1 MNDIDPFRFHFLGKF
16 ALSMDLGSGPL
27 YLTATSYADPK
38 HPDQRFYFGVGLQPP
53 FAEPASFSLYEIFG
67 SNPRLVALQ
76 SNAAADGTMEP
87 GFNFVVF
94 GPGQPDPTRTYYP
107 SGNLGRPDNSTLGS
121 DLGAGSATTQLLLTD
136 IGAHLVAR
144 IWNGS
149 PQFVAQPGGFF
160 DSGRWNVRKVLD
172 ANNAWDDADL
182 RRLYMTGWPIE
193 NRSAR
198 RARLGSARFGRSQFS
213 NCDFSGASL
222 EYAYLENATW
232 TGGSL
237 AGATLTG
244 ARLQDAQFTGCAMSG
259 AKLSN
264 VACSPRTRFTNC
276 DLTDADFSNADLS
289 GVDFTGTKL
298 RNAKFT
304 GAKLH
309 GANLAGADLSG
320 ADLSSETAPGVDL
333 AAARFSPASRLV
345 GTNLRRARLDG
356 VNLTGVDLTGANL
369 TGASLPNAI
378 LADATMLGTVFDATD
393 LTSAS
398 FSVPAKFTH
407 EASKPRTSFR
417 NATLAFATVGLDW
430 TYLDLSGA
438 TLAGL
443 PEDLSSLQA
452 TGAVCQGASLV
463 GKTLVK
469 ACLDNADFS
478 AAHLQSANL
487 TDASLKGT
495 WLGRAF
501 LNNAR
506 LVRANLTGAQLGAKQ
521 SLFTLAG
528 SRIAL
533 LDALDGKVVA
543 GPVRADF
550 EAAGETLPAAAQVRA
565 RIKGRDWLIVEA
577 GGSGGT
583 TPLYS
588 LVATSAANAVT
599 VSSFKAGLAADLSD
613 AYMPEAVLTD
623 ANLCE
628 CLLDSVQWYSNH
640 EQAKGDN
647 ADFERASFTN
657 ANLGGIELA
666 QARLFGAK
674 FNRATLVNA
683 NFAGAHIEPSADG
696 MRATFERASLQG
708 VSFAG
713 ARMDGADFT
722 NAAVSLEQG
731 VPLFALDAA
740 LAPEIAPGRPSDKL
754 KDAFSHHGYNV
765 LSDSSIEKSP
775 DAWILH
781 NGGDTP
787 PDAGVSAYLAFN
799 IVARAGG
806 GFQVYGSGLW
816 ITGVDEEGH
825 ASSTQASFGAT
836 GLGEDEMRAAGTF
849 PNGKSYDWYKA
860 GKATWGQ
867 MMTAQEPPSPPP
879 CIPSPDHWCVPAPT
893 APTSWVPRAKVAKAT
908 TADTL

>member
-1 MNDIDPFRFHFLGKF
+1 MNDIDPFRFNFLGKF
-16 ALSMDLGSGPL
+16 ALSLDLGSGPL
-27 YLTATSYADPK
+27 YLTALSYADPK
-38 HPDQRFYFGVGLQPP
+38 HPDKPFYFGMGLQPGYTE
-53 FAEPASFSLYEIFG
+53 AASFSLYEIFG
-67 SNPRLVALQ
+67 SNPRLIALQ

-94 GPGQPDPTRTYYP
+94 GAGQPDSTGTYYP
-107 SGNLGRPDNSTLGS
+107 SGNLGRPDNSTMGS
-121 DLGAGSATTQLLLTD
+121 DLGVGSTTTQLLLTD

-149 PQFVAQPGGFF
+149 PQFFAQRGGIF

-172 ANNAWDDADL
+172 ANSAWDDADL
-182 RRLYMTGWPIE
+182 RRLYMTGWPLE

-198 RARLGSARFGRSQFS
+198 RAQLRAALFSRSQFS
-213 NCDFSGASL
+213 NCDFSGAKL
-222 EYAYLENATW
+222 EYARLENATW

-237 AGATLTG
+237 ASAVLSR
-244 ARLQDAQFTGCAMSG
+244 AQLQNAQFSGCAMSG
-259 AKLSN
+259 ANLSN
-264 VACSPRTRFTNC
+264 AACSTRTRFTNC
-276 DLTDADFSNADLS
+276 DLSGADFSNAELS
-289 GVDFTGTKL
+289 GVDFTGAKL
-298 RNAKFT
+298 CNAKFT

-320 ADLSSETAPGVDL
+320 ADLSSEAPPGVDL
-333 AAARFSPASRLV
+333 AGARFSPASRLV

-369 TGASLPNAI
+369 TSASLSNAI
-378 LADATMLGTVFDATD
+378 FTDATMLGTVFDATD
-393 LTSAS
+393 LSSAS

-407 EASKPRTSFR
+407 EAGKPRTSFR
-417 NATLAFATVGLDW
+417 NATLAFTTIGLDW

-443 PEDLSSLQA
+443 PEDLSNLRA
-452 TGAVCQGASLV
+452 TGAVCQGANLV

-469 ACLDNADFS
+469 ACLDKADFS
-478 AAHLQSANL
+478 AAHLQGANL
-487 TDASLKGT
+487 TDASLIGT

-506 LVRANLTGAQLGAKQ
+506 LVRTNLTSAQLGAKQ

-533 LDALDGKVVA
+533 LDALDGKVVS
-543 GPVRADF
+543 GPVRGDF
-550 EAAGETLPAAAQVRA
+550 DAAGETLPAAAQVKA

-577 GGSGGT
+577 AGPSGT

-588 LVATSAANAVT
+588 LVATSAANSVT

-628 CLLDSVQWYSNH
+628 CLLDSVQWYSNKA
-640 EQAKGDN
+640 QAKGDN

-683 NFAGAHIEPSADG
+683 NFAGAHLEPSADG

-713 ARMDGADFT
+713 ARVDAVDFT
-722 NAAVSLEQG
+722 NAAVSLEHG

-754 KDAFSHHGYNV
+754 KDVFSHHGYPV
-765 LSDSSIEKSP
+765 LSDSRIEKSG
-775 DAWILH
+775 DLWILH

-799 IVARAGG
+799 IAARSGG

-825 ASSTQASFGAT
+825 TSSTQASFGST
-836 GLGEDEMRAAGTF
+836 GLGEDEMKVAGTF

-860 GKATWGQ
+860 GKATWDQ

-879 CIPSPDHWCVPAPT
+879 CIPSPDHWCTPAPT
-893 APTSWVPRAKVAKAT
+893 AATSWAPRRKLAKTK
-908 TADTL
+908 TADAL